1 MSTAGVPTPGRDGAG
16 FGHEGKLVIVTGG
29 ANGIGRSV
37 CLEFARCGANVLCA
51 DFDDDAGAETVAEAS
66 GLAGS
71 VKFMHADM
79 TDATVPAQIVAAAQD
94 WQNGAP
100 VGCLVNN
107 VGIQEDNGTPVHLLE
122 EAVWDKVMD
131 VNIKSY
137 FLMAKYALPSMI
149 EEQSGVIINMASVQ
163 GHQSQVGIP
172 AYASS
177 KGAILSLTRQM
188 AMDYSNSGIRSVSV
202 SPGTIL
208 TPLVDFVIT
217 SDPVQFPEGIAG
229 LDKGYPRG
237 SIGAPEDIANL
248 CLFLASPYAANIT
261 GQDICCDGGIMAM
274 GGWNDN
280 IGYKSYTK

>member
-1 MSTAGVPTPGRDGAG
+1 M
-16 FGHEGKLVIVTGG
+16 
-29 ANGIGRSV
+29 
-37 CLEFARCGANVLCA
+37 
-51 DFDDDAGAETVAEAS
+51 
-66 GLAGS
+66 
-71 VKFMHADM
+71 
-79 TDATVPAQIVAAAQD
+79 
-94 WQNGAP
+94 
-100 VGCLVNN
+100 
-107 VGIQEDNGTPVHLLE
+107 
-122 EAVWDKVMD
+122 
-131 VNIKSY
+131 IK
-137 FLMAKYALPSMI
+137 A
-149 EEQSGVIINMASVQ
+149 QSGVIINIASVQ

-188 AMDYSNSGIRSVSV
+188 AMDYSNCGIRTVSV

-208 TPLVDFVIT
+208 TPLVHKVIT
-217 SDPVQFPEGIAG
+217 SDPVQFPEGITG

-237 SIGAPEDIANL
+237 KIGAPEDISNL